1 MSPLSIFIDQNTEST
16 IGYNI
21 YSILEEHS
29 KAPLKMFVIGVDRLT
44 LPRRSQDAV
53 FNIFWNAFPYR
64 YFFNIDHR

>member
-53 FNIFWNAFPYR
+53 FNIF
-64 YFFNIDHR
+64 